1 MRILSFIGLG
11 MGILAAGL
19 AIYLHFIV
27 VPDAESKEIAIE
39 IHDAVMDDDDVSV
52 YRALDEQRHR
62 KIEYG
67 EYTLLL
73 GALAFLVS
81 LFPAIKRNKFAILG
95 GVLGLAAFFIGA
107 AYGTHMFS

>member
-1 MRILSFIGLG
+1 

-27 VPDAESKEIAIE
+27 VPDADKQELAIE
-39 IHDAVMDDDDVSV
+39 MHDVMMDDDDVSV

-67 EYTLLL
+67 EYTLLS

-81 LFPAIKRNKFAILG
+81 LFPAIKRNKFAIIG
-95 GVLGLAAFFIGA
+95 ASLGLISFFIGA

>member
-19 AIYLHFIV
+19 AIYLHFVV
-27 VPDAESKEIAIE
+27 VPEANAAETTIE
-39 IHDAVMDDDDVSV
+39 MHDAIWDDGDISV
-52 YRALDEQRHR
+52 FRAIDEQRGL

-67 EYTLLL
+67 EYTLLS
-73 GALAFLVS
+73 GARAFLVS
-81 LFPAIKRNKFAILG
+81 LFPAIKRNKFAIIG
-95 GVLGLAAFFIGA
+95 ASLGLISFFIGA